1 MSIVLTQDMPGATK
15 EMIEAVNA
23 ELHIDV
29 DRPRGLVLHTATET
43 PEGIR
48 VVDVCDCEADFYAF
62 EHDRLQPALAV
73 VAERFG
79 MDLDTM
85 PPPRQQIA
93 ETFDLT

>member
-29 DRPRGLVLHTATET
+29 DRPRGLVLHTASET
-43 PEGIR
+43 SDGIR
-48 VVDVCDCEADFYAF
+48 VVDVWESEADFHTF
-62 EHDRLQPALAV
+62 EHDRLQPAIAV

-79 MDLDTM
+79 MDLDRM

-93 ETFDLT
+93 EAFDLR